1 MSEPTEDVVEE
12 ESVDLVDPEQGNN
25 RPQDPNETQD
35 IRYREG
41 DPVIEDKE
49 NEEDA
54 DTDDEDTEVV
64 EPEAAVEEEAAPA
77 PDDLAE
83 FRDA

>member
-1 MSEPTEDVVEE
+1 MSEPVEEVEAEVVEE
-12 ESVDLVDPEQGNN
+12 DSGNN

-35 IRYREG
+35 IRFIPE
-41 DPVIEDKE
+41 
-49 NEEDA
+49 EEDE
-54 DTDDEDTEVV
+54 DEETDGEEEVV
-64 EPEAAVEEEAAPA
+64 DPEPEPEAAVEEEAAPA